1 MLNTA
6 FNMEQDFGYIKGDG
20 GTVYLEGWGGLK

>member
-1 MLNTA
+1 MKKAT

-20 GTVYLEGWGGLK
+20 GTVYASPGGTGV